1 MKKGKSCVLK
11 GYKNLKSTYGTV
23 DSKNL
28 KSIYINIQTWVQPK
42 ISSEEW
48 LKQVSY
54 LNKQIK
60 GVINEII
67 DRFLYNQNFI
77 IDLDLRSSGI
87 SLGKRSFL
95 NLEITLFLKESIDF
109 KSIRVKTSVKE
120 ILNAVNKDVFNKS
133 KIFDFYLS
141 KNDKLVKIDL
151 V

>member
-42 ISSEEW
+42 ISSEDW
-48 LKQVSY
+48 TKQVSY

-60 GVINEII
+60 NIISEILDKFI
-67 DRFLYNQNFI
+67 YKQNFI
-77 IDLDLRSSGI
+77 VDLDLRSSGI
-87 SLGKRSFL
+87 SQGKRSFL
-95 NLEITLFLKESIDF
+95 NLEITLFFKEIVDF
-109 KSIRVKTSVKE
+109 KSIRVKTSVKD
-120 ILNAVNKDVFNKS
+120 IVNTVNKDVFSKS
-133 KIFDFYLS
+133 QIFDFYLS
-141 KNDKLVKIDL
+141 KNDKFIKIDL